1 MTTYKTNKYNL
12 PLVPFVGVNHHKSTI
27 LFACEIVGH
36 EDTQTY
42 VWLLRAFTKAMSQ
55 KHPVCVITDGDL
67 AMQNAI
73 NIVWPNASHRLCGW
87 HIKNNIVS
95 NVKDDDVKEGIRCF
109 LYDRFSIEEIELKWM
124 VFLNKHDVTD
134 KNSWL
139 YQMYERRESWCAAY
153 HACKR
158 YLGLRINQR
167 SESLQSRIQCNLDRK
182 MTLLELF
189 QHFDNCLVKPF
200 TREVNLDFVSNYKP
214 CWEPDASFFCA

>member
-1 MTTYKTNKYNL
+1 MSSYLMTTYKTNKYNL

-200 TREVNLDFVSNYKP
+200 TR
-214 CWEPDASFFCA
+214 